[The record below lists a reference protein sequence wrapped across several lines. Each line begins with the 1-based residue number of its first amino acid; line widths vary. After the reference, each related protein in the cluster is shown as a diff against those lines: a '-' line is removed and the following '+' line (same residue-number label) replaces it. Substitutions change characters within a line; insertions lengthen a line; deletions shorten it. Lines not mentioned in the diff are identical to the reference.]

1 MDIEEAINTRKSIR
15 AFKPDPVSPEILQE
29 ILKIAL
35 KAPSWTNI
43 QPWEF
48 SIVTGNKLDEI
59 RRAYLERIGTE
70 PNLDIPR
77 PKVFPEPYDT
87 RRRTAIAQSQ
97 EAQGI
102 KREDKEGRSVWERK
116 QLTNFSSP
124 CEIYIYT
131 DRSFY
136 RQETGINP
144 WPIFDCGMVAE
155 NIMLLATKYGLGTIP
170 QAQAVAHPDILRKAL
185 GIPDSKLIVVGLA
198 IGYPDLQSPLNKF
211 KTAKEPLSILTK
223 WFGFGAKLPSPD

>member
-1 MDIEEAINTRKSIR
+1 MDIEEAINTRRSIR
-15 AFKPDPVSPEILQE
+15 AFKPDPVSPEILQQ
-29 ILKIAL
+29 ILKVAL

-48 SIVTGNKLDEI
+48 SIATGKTLEEI
-59 RRAYLERIGTE
+59 RQSYLERIGTE
-70 PNLDIPR
+70 PNLEIPR
-77 PKVFPEPYDT
+77 PKIFPEPYDT

-102 KREDKEGRSVWERK
+102 KREDKEGRKVWEHK
-116 QLTNFSSP
+116 QLTNFGSP
-124 CEIYIYT
+124 CEIYVYT

-136 RQETGINP
+136 RHETGINP

-155 NIMLLATKYGLGTIP
+155 NIMLMATKFGLGTIL

-185 GIPDSKLIVVGLA
+185 GIPDSKLIVVGMA
-198 IGYPDLQSPLNKF
+198 IGYPDWQSPLNKF
-211 KTAKEPLSILTK
+211 KTFKEPLSILTK
-223 WFGFGAKLPSPD
+223 WFGFGEKLPSD

>member
-1 MDIEEAINTRKSIR
+1 MEIVEAINSRRSIR
-15 AFKPDPVSPEILQE
+15 AFKSDPVSPEILQD
-29 ILKIAL
+29 ILKTAFQ
-35 KAPSWTNI
+35 APSWTNI

-48 SIVTGNKLDEI
+48 AIVTGSKLEEI
-59 RRAYLERIGTE
+59 RQAYLKRLGTE
-70 PNLDIPR
+70 PNLDVPR

-87 RRRTAIAQSQ
+87 RRRIAIAQSQ

-102 KREDKEGRSVWERK
+102 KREDKEGRKIWEVK

-136 RQETGINP
+136 FQETGINP
-144 WPIFDCGMVAE
+144 WPVFDCGMITE

-185 GIPDSKLIVVGLA
+185 EIPDSKLILVGLA
-198 IGYPDLQSPLNKF
+198 IGYPDWESPLNKF
-211 KTAKEPLSILTK
+211 KTAREPLNVLTK
-223 WFGFGAKLPSPD
+223 WYGFEGKTTPV